1 MRNIL
6 IIAAVFIFV
15 ASSGVLG
22 KFGKEDKPIAIPDAA
37 PGKSQTAPRP
47 VKENVVAYHTG
58 DQSMNSAK
66 RKARETLPRFLELI
80 DAGTAGTYTLK
91 FPLTQNGET
100 EHIWLQLTDYRD
112 GTFVGLLANDP
123 VNGTKYKMGDRM
135 EVAKAD
141 VEDWMIN
148 TGSEIYGGYTARV
161 ALADMPKEEAD
172 KYRPMFRD

>member
-6 IIAAVFIFV
+6 IIAAVFAFV
-15 ASSGVLG
+15 AGSGVLER
-22 KFGKEDKPIAIPDAA
+22 FGRQDKPIAIPDAA
-37 PGKSQTAPRP
+37 PGKSERAPRP

-58 DQSMNSAK
+58 DQAMNAAK
-66 RKARETLPRFLELI
+66 TKARETLPRFLELI

-123 VNGTKYKMGDRM
+123 VNGTKYKMGDEM
-135 EVAKAD
+135 KVASAD
-141 VEDWMIN
+141 VEDWMIR
-148 TGSEIYGGYTARV
+148 TDELIYGGYTARV
-161 ALADMPKEEAD
+161 ALADMPREQAE
-172 KYRPMFRD
+172 KYRLMFRD

>member
-6 IIAAVFIFV
+6 IIAALFIFV
-15 ASSGVLG
+15 ASSGVLEN
-22 KFGKEDKPIAIPDAA
+22 FGKQDRPIEIPPAA
-37 PGKSQTAPRP
+37 PGKSELDARP
-47 VKENVVAYHTG
+47 VKENVIAYHTS
-58 DQSMNSAK
+58 DSSMNAAK
-66 RKARETLPRFLELI
+66 KKARQTLPRFLELVE
-80 DAGTAGTYTLK
+80 AGTPGTYTLK

-100 EHIWLQLTDYRD
+100 EHIWMELRDHRD
-112 GTFVGLLANDP
+112 GTFIGLLANDP

-148 TGSEIYGGYTARV
+148 TGELMYGGYTVRAM
-161 ALADMPKEEAD
+161 LKDMPKEEAD